1 MRLERLKQPPGAR
14 AEPDARR
21 LEDTPIVVSFRFSV
35 LKRQALHVQNLALVS
50 LGTTAEKPH
59 GYFNLPTLKFLVPGF
74 GGILC

>member
-1 MRLERLKQPPGAR
+1 
-14 AEPDARR
+14 
-21 LEDTPIVVSFRFSV
+21 VSFRFSV